1 MTLVLIPTALVLSLT
16 INAQLPD
23 PPLDEYEAAPGKIRI
38 YVEEVEC
45 VTLWR
50 GRQHRTYC
58 RVIRRGPVTRPL
70 ARSPAVAPPRAPARP
85 TPPPRAPA
93 RPTPPP
99 PAPLAPPPPAP
110 LAPPPP
116 APLAPPPPAPLPP
129 LPSPQANRATTRS
142 PFLTPAEAKV
152 MRLLNTM
159 RRRLGM
165 RALALDKAATR
176 VARAHSRDMCRRRFF
191 AHRNLDGSQPWDRL
205 KAGGVRFR
213 AAGENIAAG
222 QRTAQ
227 EVHKDWNT
235 SPGHRKNRLNKRYRR
250 MGIGVYWCAG
260 VPYWTEVFMR

>member
-1 MTLVLIPTALVLSLT
+1 MTLALIPTAVVLSLT

-23 PPLDEYEAAPGKIRI
+23 PPLDVYEATPGKVRI

-50 GRQHRTYC
+50 GRQRRTYC
-58 RVIRRGPVTRPL
+58 RVIRRGPVTRPVQ
-70 ARSPAVAPPRAPARP
+70 RPPAQVPLRAPALP
-85 TPPPRAPA
+85 ATPHPALPPPL
-93 RPTPPP
+93 P
-99 PAPLAPPPPAP
+99 PAPPA
-110 LAPPPP
+110 
-116 APLAPPPPAPLPP
+116 LPP
-129 LPSPQANRATTRS
+129 QPPRTTARS
-142 PFLTPAEAKV
+142 PFLTPGEAKV
-152 MRLLNTM
+152 MQLLNTM

-165 RALALDKAATR
+165 RTLGLDKAATR

-191 AHRNLDGSQPWDRL
+191 AHRNLDGKQPWDRL
-205 KAGGVRFR
+205 KAGGVKFR

-227 EVHKDWNT
+227 VVHKDWNT
-235 SPGHRKNRLNKRYRR
+235 SPGHRKNRLNKHYRR